1 MLKICELGSGE
12 NNESAGNVRAFWNS
26 RAGLGQ
32 WAGTRDVIAK
42 QIELA
47 AIAGYVRDGM
57 RILEVG
63 CGNGITAIELARSR
77 NVTILAIDYAADM
90 IVAAK
95 ALQDNQQL
103 TGSVRFQV
111 GDVQSLA
118 GLTEKFDLIY
128 TERVLINL
136 PDWPAQKKAIGDI
149 AELLTEGGIYVMC
162 ENSQDGLDELN
173 DLRARVDLPAIVA
186 PWHNRYLRDRELE
199 EINVPGL
206 RLVAINYFSSTYYF
220 LSRIV
225 NASAAARAGIEPDY
239 DAAVNQLA
247 LTLPAIGKFGQ
258 GRIWLWRKTAS
269 SVAAATGSVA
279 KRAHG

>member
-1 MLKICELGSGE
+1 VLKISELGSSE
-12 NNESAGNVRAFWNS
+12 TDEFTRSVCAFWNS

-63 CGNGITAIELARSR
+63 CGNGITAIELARRR
-77 NVTILAIDYAADM
+77 NVAILAIDYAAEM
-90 IVAAK
+90 INAAK
-95 ALQDNQQL
+95 ALRGDQQL

-118 GLTEKFDLIY
+118 GFAEKFDLIY

-206 RLVAINYFSSTYYF
+206 RLVAIDYFSSTYYF

-239 DAAVNQLA
+239 DAPVNQLA

-258 GRIWLWRKTAS
+258 GRIWLWRKIAS
-269 SVAAATGSVA
+269 SAVAATGSVA